1 MAKRTYGTRAARTM
15 KTQDMK
21 PGRGA
26 WALQSEMCTFPAP
39 RSTIF
44 PASRAFTLIEMLVV
58 IAVISL
64 LAAMI
69 FPITGAIART
79 GIRTKARSEM
89 EQITT
94 GIENYKSKLG
104 HYPPDNNPSNLF
116 TNQLY
121 FELMGTTNDD
131 SYYFTR
137 DGSARIKDSVNNF
150 RSFLGPATAVNG
162 FVNSTKK
169 SGGDEARTMTT
180 FLPGGVKPTQIPEM
194 AR

>member
-1 MAKRTYGTRAARTM
+1 M

-39 RSTIF
+39 RSTVF

-69 FPITGAIART
+69 FPITGAITRT
-79 GIRTKARSEM
+79 RIRTKARSEM
-89 EQITT
+89 EQIAT

-104 HYPPDNNPSNLF
+104 HYPPDNPGNLF

-121 FELMGTTNDD
+121 FELMGTTNDG

-137 DGSARIKDSVNNF
+137 DGSARIKDAVTDF
-150 RSFLGPATAVNG
+150 QSFLGPATTVNG

-180 FLPGGVKPTQIPEM
+180 FLPGGVKPTQIGEV
-194 AR
+194 AGAGGDT